1 MKLYVEMDELQFDK
15 YKESLKKQKELT
27 DYSST
32 ELAAALL
39 HAIRKEGG
47 LSDTN
52 TENSIVNPMY
62 TTKTTSVSKISKNN
76 FNISLFIE
84 KYEV

>member
-1 MKLYVEMDELQFDK
+1 MSC
-15 YKESLKKQKELT
+15 SLISIKKVLKNKKELT

-39 HAIRKEGG
+39 HVIRKEGG

>member
-1 MKLYVEMDELQFDK
+1 MEMDELQFDK

-39 HAIRKEGG
+39 HVIKKEGG
-47 LSDTN
+47 LSDT
-52 TENSIVNPMY
+52 TIDSSIVNPMY
-62 TTKTTSVSKISKNN
+62 TTKTTSVSKISKDN

-84 KYEV
+84 KYGV